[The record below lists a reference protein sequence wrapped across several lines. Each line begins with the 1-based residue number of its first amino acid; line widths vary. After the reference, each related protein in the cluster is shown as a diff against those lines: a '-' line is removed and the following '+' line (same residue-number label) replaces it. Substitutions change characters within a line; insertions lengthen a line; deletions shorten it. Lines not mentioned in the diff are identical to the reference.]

1 MKNKKKKRASTQRY
15 NNLSHLKG
23 FTRFCTSG
31 SCGLSLEDGHL
42 DDLWFAITQ
51 LWSNYS
57 KPKRTS
63 DL

>member
-1 MKNKKKKRASTQRY
+1 MKNTKKKRASTQRY

-51 LWSNYS
+51 L
-57 KPKRTS
+57 
-63 DL
+63 